1 MKTEFG
7 LTNGPFNTKFAPL
20 AALGLHFQQDGTLKY
35 FDQITSESGQ
45 PDFSPATKLIQVLSS
60 MLAGC
65 EYICEVNSCLRSE
78 MLLAHAWGFERYL
91 EQSSL
96 ASGLNQLSR
105 KQLEQ
110 LELVSRSIWRL
121 HSRSLAHDWREFLR
135 LELDISGL
143 PCGKRAEESEK
154 GYFSGKKTRLDAN
167 WPVSVP
173 PSMVKRCGLISIL
186 VLDPV
191 SLAWKPLSWQLKTH
205 STWLQKGS
213 QSKLL
218 ST

>member
-1 MKTEFG
+1 MNTEFG
-7 LTNGPFNTKFAPL
+7 LTNGPFNTEFAPL
-20 AALGLHFQQDGTLKY
+20 AALGLCFRQDGTL
-35 FDQITSESGQ
+35 ESFAQ
-45 PDFSPATKLIQVLSS
+45 VTFETQKTDFSPAIKLIQVLSS
-60 MLAGC
+60 LLADC
-65 EYICEVNSCLRSE
+65 EYLCEVNTRLRSE
-78 MLLAHAWGFERYL
+78 TLLAHAWGFERYL

-121 HSRSLAHDWREFLR
+121 HSRSLDHDWREFLR
-135 LELDISGL
+135 LELDLSGL

-154 GYFSGKKTRLDAN
+154 GYFSEKKTPLDAN

-173 PSMVKRCGLISIL
+173 PSMVKRCGLRSIL

-191 SLAWKPLSWQLKTH
+191 SLSWKLLSWQLKTH

-213 QSKLL
+213 QPKLL